1 MLVRYQSPIR
11 GARIAKTS
19 YRFLVLLIATIAL
32 AACANWQGLLDEQS
46 AKYVGQPVDIVYA
59 SWASPRGGARKSDG
73 GRFLEFSYSRG
84 NFWCHTSLET
94 DSTDR
99 VIRINRVTGPN
110 GCAMGW
116 LL

>member
-1 MLVRYQSPIR
+1 MLVPSQSR
-11 GARIAKTS
+11 GARIARTS

-46 AKYVGQPVDIVYA
+46 ARYVGQPVDVVYRELGV
-59 SWASPRGGARKSDG
+59 PRGSARKSDG
-73 GRFLEFSYSRG
+73 GRFLEFYYSRG